1 MEHEENDMVERRT
14 FLKSTLGALGAFA
27 LGLPMARLAAAE
39 TPLGLATAA
48 TSLGGGLHFVD
59 GWILTSADLDAIAS
73 HEV

>member
-1 MEHEENDMVERRT
+1 MVERRI
-14 FLKSTLGALGAFA
+14 FLKSSLGALGAFA

-39 TPLGLATAA
+39 TLPGLAATAKG
-48 TSLGGGLHFVD
+48 LGDGLHFVD